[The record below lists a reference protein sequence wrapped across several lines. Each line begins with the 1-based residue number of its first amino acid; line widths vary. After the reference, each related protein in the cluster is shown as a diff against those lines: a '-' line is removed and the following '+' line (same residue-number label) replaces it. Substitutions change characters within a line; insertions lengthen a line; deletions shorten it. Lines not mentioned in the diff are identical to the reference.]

1 MLLLAAVLFVGWILM
16 WVMLSTRTYS
26 SSWAPKLAMLT
37 DGAKF
42 GKQGPRIMIFVLP
55 VVILYVVACV
65 YLHLLKGGDPD
76 AQSRKRRVFSTG
88 MAAWRRPVLVGG
100 PLGIVTGIELAF
112 LLMFLALLVWCYYA
126 FISLEFSK
134 IRVKP
139 GEKLWQAEMQ
149 KAGMRL
155 GTVGSLCCVLLF
167 FPVARGSPLLPLV
180 DLSSESSIKY
190 HVWLGHI
197 VMVLFTAHG
206 LCYILVWASTDQ
218 LHSMLTWARTRVSIV
233 PGELALLSGL
243 AMWAT
248 ALPRIRRRMF
258 ELFYYAH
265 HLYIPFVVFFA
276 LHVGVTTFCYVL
288 PGVFLFMVDRCLRCL
303 QSRNRVRLVSAR
315 ILPSQDVELNFSKIP
330 SLRFEP
336 TSTLFVNVP
345 CVSRLQW
352 HPFTVTSSGRFEPD
366 RLSVVIGRRG
376 DWTQKLYKTVS
387 SLPPSFDGRLDVSVE
402 GPYSPA
408 TSTGFLGN
416 EHDSLVMV
424 SGGIGITPFISIIRE
439 LAYIH
444 ISGTAPDEASAK
456 TPSILLVCVF
466 KTSAELAMLEL
477 LVPDSGGISGLD
489 LRIEAFVTRERADD
503 EPPCQEVR
511 FKPCLWDAPVASV
524 LGPNSSWLWH
534 AVLVAASFAVFL
546 ALTAVLERFYVYPV
560 NGDEEHA
567 YPWAARTML
576 SLLFLCVSIAGV
588 AGAAFLWSKRSSGK
602 EAKAAQSV
610 DGATPGM
617 SPAPLLRGRGTGGM
631 DRELESL
638 PTRSLEQVTNVHF
651 GHRPDLKRML
661 LGIDGHNVGVLA
673 SGPPR
678 MVEDIAAICSSG
690 LRSNLHFQSL
700 SFTW

>member
-288 PGVFLFMVDRCLRCL
+288 PGVSSSWSTDASGAC
-303 QSRNRVRLVSAR
+303 NRATASVSSPPASCR
-315 ILPSQDVELNFSKIP
+315 P
-330 SLRFEP
+330 R
-336 TSTLFVNVP
+336 
-345 CVSRLQW
+345 
-352 HPFTVTSSGRFEPD
+352 TSS
-366 RLSVVIGRRG
+366 S
-376 DWTQKLYKTVS
+376 T
-387 SLPPSFDGRLDVSVE
+387 
-402 GPYSPA
+402 SPK
-408 TSTGFLGN
+408 S
-416 EHDSLVMV
+416 
-424 SGGIGITPFISIIRE
+424 
-439 LAYIH
+439 
-444 ISGTAPDEASAK
+444 
-456 TPSILLVCVF
+456 
-466 KTSAELAMLEL
+466 
-477 LVPDSGGISGLD
+477 
-489 LRIEAFVTRERADD
+489 
-503 EPPCQEVR
+503 
-511 FKPCLWDAPVASV
+511 PV
-524 LGPNSSWLWH
+524 
-534 AVLVAASFAVFL
+534 
-546 ALTAVLERFYVYPV
+546 
-560 NGDEEHA
+560 
-567 YPWAARTML
+567 
-576 SLLFLCVSIAGV
+576 
-588 AGAAFLWSKRSSGK
+588 
-602 EAKAAQSV
+602 
-610 DGATPGM
+610 
-617 SPAPLLRGRGTGGM
+617 
-631 DRELESL
+631 
-638 PTRSLEQVTNVHF
+638 
-651 GHRPDLKRML
+651 
-661 LGIDGHNVGVLA
+661 
-673 SGPPR
+673 
-678 MVEDIAAICSSG
+678 
-690 LRSNLHFQSL
+690 
-700 SFTW
+700 